1 MAVFTKTVTLA
12 IGEEK
17 VLHRAA
23 VTPFSV
29 EIIDGRGLVRMHR
42 QRNGLI
48 GDAFADA
55 NFEFLLRRQT
65 IPVGSIRAI
74 PAYARPCKLLTKCG
88 AVQISP
94 ACQRFRRTVDL

>member
-42 QRNGLI
+42 LRNGLI
-48 GDAFADA
+48 GDAFADT

-74 PAYARPCKLLTKCG
+74 PASAQ
-88 AVQISP
+88 AVQITYKVRSGANFTGVP
-94 ACQRFRRTVDL
+94 EIA